1 MGIHMGHFF
10 YKIFPENFIF
20 IQKYK
25 NHPKQKIWLI
35 QKVLRF
41 LVAVKQPKESECN
54 TNETFLVLFVLHLS
68 LLSFCS
74 AKFPSFNWW
83 LILWILVYF
92 VLLACLVF
100 FFVLL
105 FLFVSLLVLCYF
117 IFVFRL
123 LVFIL
128 ILIFYN
134 FSSVFVSLVL
144 F

>member
-83 LILWILVYF
+83 LILDSCLFCF
-92 VLLACLVF
+92 VGLFGFLFCVIVF
-100 FFVLL
+100 ICFFVGSLL
-105 FLFVSLLVLCYF
+105 FYF
-117 IFVFRL
+117 CF
-123 LVFIL
+123 
-128 ILIFYN
+128 
-134 FSSVFVSLVL
+134 
-144 F
+144 